1 MENVDSILEYWFG
14 RHADDAVVAEQQ
26 RGLWWSKNEETDRA
40 IAERFESCT
49 AAAACGKLDDWAVSP
64 RGTLA
69 LILLTDQFPRN
80 MYRDQ
85 PRAFGFDSFAHR
97 WCRVGLAQGRSSG
110 YSFIFR
116 WNTPNRSKIRTA
128 RCSCST
134 SCCRSCRF
142 NTRKP
147 STDFMILRSG
157 IATSLPGS
165 AASRI
170 ATRYSGAYRPKRKYS
185 FCARP
190 GRRFKKYVIVPRRR
204 DDDITDQLF
213 SLQHPIE

>member
-49 AAAACGKLDDWAVSP
+49 TAAACGKLDDWAVSP

-97 WCRVGLAQGRSSG
+97 WCRVGLAQGFDRMLRPIERVFFYLPLEHAESIEDQDRAVQLFDQLLQIVPLQHKEAFNG
-110 YSFIFR
+110 FHDFAVRHRDIV
-116 WNTPNRSKIRTA
+116 A
-128 RCSCST
+128 RFGRFPHRNEILGRIST
-134 SCCRSCRF
+134 EKEIQF
-142 NTRKP
+142 LHT
-147 STDFMILRSG
+147 
-157 IATSLPGS
+157 PGS
-165 AASRI
+165 A
-170 ATRYSGAYRPKRKYS
+170 
-185 FCARP
+185 F
-190 GRRFKKYVIVPRRR
+190 
-204 DDDITDQLF
+204 
-213 SLQHPIE
+213 